1 MKNIMGR
8 DIAYTHRRSE
18 FTQDIFIDGVWL
30 ASAKNWSQADTVEL
44 AATELDG
51 DDDDSPIDIPAEYPN
66 PAPVPPP
73 PPEWH
78 TPSLYALLVAE
89 CQAELDRIAA

>member
-1 MKNIMGR
+1 MTTLIER
-8 DIAYTHRRSE
+8 TIAYTHRRSD
-18 FTQDIFIDGVWL
+18 FTQDIYVDGVWL

-44 AATELDG
+44 A
-51 DDDDSPIDIPAEYPN
+51 DDTPPIDIPAEHPN

-73 PPEWH
+73 PPEWRAA
-78 TPSLYALLVAE
+78 SFYALLVAE